1 MRGWVR
7 LAGLMLV
14 GWLLVAGAGMI
25 FAKETATPNVASQE
39 LHATSVVLTDKA
51 TGKNYSLSVS
61 EGRLV
66 LVDLA
71 KRQAFVMME
80 LPDAKPAKN

>member
-1 MRGWVR
+1 MRLTGWV
-7 LAGLMLV
+7 LV
-14 GWLLVAGAGMI
+14 GWLVVAGAGRT
-25 FAKETATPNVASQE
+25 FAKETAAPNVASQE

-66 LVDLA
+66 LIDLA